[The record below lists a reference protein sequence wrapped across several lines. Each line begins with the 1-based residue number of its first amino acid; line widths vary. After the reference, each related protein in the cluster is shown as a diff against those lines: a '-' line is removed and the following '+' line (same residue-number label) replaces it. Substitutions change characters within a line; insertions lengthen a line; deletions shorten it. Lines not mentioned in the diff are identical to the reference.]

1 MSDHTAIDKYS
12 RGGKRDVEGWFQRVD
27 AEIYSTLLAFQKAHS
42 IVGGCCEIGVH
53 HGKSFIPLCLSLDV
67 HELALCI
74 DIFEDQT
81 RNLDQSGCGDRET
94 LFSNLGRFGIDLS
107 RIRVLDGSSETVTVD
122 RILKAVGPIRFFSI
136 DGGHWKSIVQ
146 NDLALAEGSL
156 VQGGVVALDD
166 IFRTDWPEVTLAL
179 AAWLERAK
187 TKIVPF
193 ACGTNKLYLC
203 QQDFALAYRECLH
216 TEFLTT
222 FYSKTYRSKDF
233 ELDSYRFEIKR
244 ADEADFAE
252 ISRLIMTAFFPD
264 SLYMLKHYKRAAKG
278 LFKSLKKPRINQ
290 SVGIEPPNGN
300 RH

>member
-12 RGGKRDVEGWFQRVD
+12 RRGKRGIQGWFQRID
-27 AEIYSTLLAFQKAHS
+27 AEICSILLAFQKAHD

-53 HGKSFIPLCLSLDV
+53 HGKSFIPLCLSLTA

-81 RNLDQSGCGDRET
+81 GNLDKSGCGDREK
-94 LFSNLGRFGIDLS
+94 LFANLKRFGIDLS
-107 RIRVLDGSSETVTVD
+107 RVRVLDESSENVTVD
-122 RILKAVGPIRFFSI
+122 RILNEVGPIRFFSI

-156 VQGGVVALDD
+156 VQGGVIALDD
-166 IFRTDWPEVTLAL
+166 VFRTDWPEVTFAL
-179 AAWLERAK
+179 ASWLERAK

-203 QQDFALAYRECLH
+203 PQDFALAYRESLR

-222 FYSKTYRSKDF
+222 FYAKTYQSRDF
-233 ELDSYRFEIKR
+233 ELDSYRFEITGR
-244 ADEADFAE
+244 DEADFTE
-252 ISRLIMTAFFPD
+252 ISRTIMTAFFPD
-264 SLYMLKHYKRAAKG
+264 TLFILKQYKRAAKR
-278 LFKSLKKPRINQ
+278 LFKSLR
-290 SVGIEPPNGN
+290 G
-300 RH
+300 